1 MVKHLL
7 DQIMSPNT
15 ELKTEV
21 NICGSSHSF
30 IFFKESTYLS
40 TVVARIYPSVNPSS
54 GRFRERSIYTD
65 GHGDRGD
72 GRCGHFNGRGRGR
85 GRGGRGDEGEEETAE
100 EVVEEAAAH
109 MKMELTSHM
118 SPVTLK
124 IQIRP
129 YSQTI

>member
-1 MVKHLL
+1 MEDV
-7 DQIMSPNT
+7 DISMA
-15 ELKTEV
+15 EVAEEDVEEEV
-21 NICGSSHSF
+21 N
-30 IFFKESTYLS
+30 
-40 TVVARIYPSVNPSS
+40 
-54 GRFRERSIYTD
+54 
-65 GHGDRGD
+65 
-72 GRCGHFNGRGRGR
+72 
-85 GRGGRGDEGEEETAE
+85 EGEEETAE